1 MSIEWGK
8 IYKTYLGF
16 YMDKDMQNILNK
28 LAELI
33 YDYYVKNI
41 VLKKIENSTAKAK

>member
-1 MSIEWGK
+1 
-8 IYKTYLGF
+8 
-16 YMDKDMQNILNK
+16 MDKDMQNILNK

-41 VLKKIENSTAKAK
+41 ALKKIENSTAKAK